1 MICTVYNIHYIYIMY
16 SMPSMAVLFEW
27 KYKRGP
33 TPCDILYVMYRYY
46 IKRTVM
52 RWMEFSLID

>member
-1 MICTVYNIHYIYIMY
+1 MICTVYNIHYKYIMY
-16 SMPSMAVLFEW
+16 SMSSMAVLFER

-33 TPCDILYVMYRYY
+33 TPSGILYVMYRYY